1 MVQAPLKVLH
11 YFHLESKRKNRE
23 VKPVKFSLNS
33 SKKMSMEGGAWKAG
47 GVIGYVSLHPLPEEG
62 KTQGEGVA
70 TRRLVEPWTS
80 AKSNK

>member
-1 MVQAPLKVLH
+1 
-11 YFHLESKRKNRE
+11 
-23 VKPVKFSLNS
+23 
-33 SKKMSMEGGAWKAG
+33 MSMEGGAWKAG